1 MGMFSLEALEC
12 GQTEVSTLI
21 CDSKQLR
28 KLDAIRSKL
37 TSLQNVI
44 YFEDDEKEDSF
55 SGSSSGWTIASFSE
69 VEKLG
74 KESPVEPSLPS
85 KNDTAVI
92 MYTSGSTGLPKVCF
106 FFNYCRRCSPF
117 LCLIF
122 MILSV
127 LAKCFVQTPESW
139 VLNVSTT

>member
-28 KLDAIRSKL
+28 KLDAIRSRL
-37 TSLQNVI
+37 TSIQNVI
-44 YFEDDEKEDSF
+44 YFEDGEKEDSF
-55 SGSSSGWTIASFSE
+55 SGSLSGWTIASFSE

-74 KESPVEPSLPS
+74 KENPVEPSLPS

-106 FFNYCRRCSPF
+106 FFNFYCRCS
-117 LCLIF
+117 LC
-122 MILSV
+122 V
-127 LAKCFVQTPESW
+127 
-139 VLNVSTT
+139 